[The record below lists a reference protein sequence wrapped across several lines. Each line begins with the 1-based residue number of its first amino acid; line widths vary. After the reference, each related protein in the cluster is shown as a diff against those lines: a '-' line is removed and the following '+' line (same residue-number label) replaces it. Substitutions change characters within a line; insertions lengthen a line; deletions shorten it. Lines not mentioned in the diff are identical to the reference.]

1 MERVQANDKN
11 AAFNPITENLPECA
25 AFMVAMNHQVMT
37 KLFIHLLQKKWDII
51 IKCFGYRFRLCKS
64 DAKR

>member
-11 AAFNPITENLPECA
+11 AAFNPITENLLECA

-37 KLFIHLLQKKWDII
+37 KLFIHLLQKK
-51 IKCFGYRFRLCKS
+51 
-64 DAKR
+64 